1 MAKKKSAEVKA
12 PAEKKYMKPSEIV
25 TFGIG
30 LFGVALLTGW
40 MPDYTMTF
48 FADFAFKGQG
58 FDPAKLAAMVSTVF
72 GVAGFVGAVCEL
84 VIGILVDRTRTSLG
98 KVKPWVG
105 FGAVPLA
112 IISMLVFIAPNTN
125 SFMTATIWMFVIYSL
140 YTAISCAVESPANCF
155 GALCSP
161 NPSERSSAISIAS
174 FLRSVG
180 QSGGQVVI
188 IVVPL
193 IMKALMGQQQYKN
206 AEGQGID
213 LIIST
218 AVCAL
223 GMVIFVMIFFA
234 NNEERVPY
242 TTEKV
247 SLLESIK
254 VVFTNKNLLM
264 VSLTKF
270 TGFGRGVYGTV
281 SLYIAVYLLGS
292 KGLKLALMLPMGI
305 GTAVGTLLVNFVLK
319 KFSTKKT
326 YILFCCYGASALAIL
341 YFVSRGIGFNSTL
354 IVPFLI
360 LNFFCGI
367 QHGNTN
373 VTPNIM
379 IADCIDEME
388 YKSGK
393 RQEGLAYAGYGL
405 ISKIAAACT
414 KGFAP
419 FLVYTWSGY
428 QFSKSANVA
437 YATQSDA
444 TLNKFLAIYTIIPAI
459 FVILQFVPILFY
471 DMVGEKKERITAAL
485 AERRAAA
492 GETDGEDDDDSNVT
506 QEVIDAVENTEKE
519 MTDDIAE

>member
-1 MAKKKSAEVKA
+1 MAAHKTTAVGTA
-12 PAEKKYMKPSEIV
+12 DKKYMKPSEIV

-48 FADFAFKGQG
+48 FADFAFKGKG
-58 FDPAKLAAMVSTVF
+58 FDQAQLANVVANVF
-72 GVAGFVGAVCEL
+72 GIAGIVGAVCEL
-84 VIGILVDRTRTSLG
+84 VIGILVDRTRTKLG

-105 FGAVPLA
+105 FGAIPLA
-112 IISMLVFIAPNTN
+112 LISMLVFVAPNTS
-125 SFMTATIWMFVIYSL
+125 SFTIATIWMFVIYAL
-140 YTAISCAVESPANCF
+140 YTAISCAVESPSNCF

-161 NPSERSSAISIAS
+161 NPKERSSAISIAS

-188 IVVPL
+188 IVVPAL
-193 IMKALMGQQQYKN
+193 MKLLMGQQQYKN
-206 AEGQGID
+206 AEGQGLD

-234 NNEERVPY
+234 NNKERVPY

-254 VVFTNKNLLM
+254 LVFTNKNLLM
-264 VSLTKF
+264 VSLTKLF
-270 TGFGRGVYGTV
+270 GFGRGVYGTV

-319 KFSTKKT
+319 KFSTKQT
-326 YILFCCYGASALAIL
+326 YILFCVYGASALAIL
-341 YFVSRGIGFNSTL
+341 FLVSKGIGFNSTL

-388 YKSGK
+388 YKTGK

-405 ISKIAAACT
+405 FSKIASAGT
-414 KGFAP
+414 KYLAP

-428 QFSKSANVA
+428 KFSTSSTVA
-437 YATQSDA
+437 YAAQSDDV
-444 TLNKFLAIYTIIPAI
+444 LMKFLSIYTIIPAI
-459 FVILQFVPILFY
+459 FVLLQFVPILFY
-471 DMVGEKKERITAAL
+471 DMVGEKKDRITAELTAKRE
-485 AERRAAA
+485 AEAKAEA
-492 GETDGEDDDDSNVT
+492 DEEAED
-506 QEVIDAVENTEKE
+506 VIDEAVEETVDE
-519 MTDDIAE
+519 MAE

>member
-1 MAKKKSAEVKA
+1 MFLLFLWKRGIFMAKKKAAAVSDGT
-12 PAEKKYMKPSEIV
+12 PAAKKYMKSSEIV

-30 LFGVALLTGW
+30 LFGVALLSGW

-48 FADFAFKGQG
+48 FADFAFKGRG
-58 FDPAKLAAMVSTVF
+58 FDSSQLAMIVSTVF

-84 VIGILVDRTRTSLG
+84 VIGILVDRTRTKMG
-98 KVKPWVG
+98 KVKPWIG
-105 FGAVPLA
+105 FGAIPFALVA
-112 IISMLVFIAPNTN
+112 MLVFMPPKTN
-125 SFMTATIWMFVIYSL
+125 SFTAATIWMFVIYSL
-140 YTAISCAVESPANCF
+140 YIAVSCAVESPANCF

-193 IMKALMGQQQYKN
+193 IMKLLMGQQQYKN

-223 GMVIFVMIFFA
+223 GMIIFVMIFFA

-247 SLLESIK
+247 SLIESVK
-254 VVFTNKNLLM
+254 LVFTNKNLLM
-264 VSLTKF
+264 VSLTKLF
-270 TGFGRGVYGTV
+270 GFGRGVYGTV

-305 GTAVGTLLVNFVLK
+305 GTAVGTLLVNFALK

-326 YILFCCYGASALAIL
+326 YILFCVYGASTLAIL
-341 YFVSRGIGFNSTL
+341 YFVSRGIGFNSSL

-388 YKSGK
+388 YKTGK
-393 RQEGLAYAGYGL
+393 RQEGLAYAGFGL
-405 ISKIAAACT
+405 FSKIASALT
-414 KGFAP
+414 KWLAP
-419 FLVYTWSGY
+419 VLVYTWSNY
-428 QFSKSANVA
+428 QFSTSANIA
-437 YATQSDA
+437 YATQTDS
-444 TLNKFLAIYTIIPAI
+444 TLNRFLAIYTIIPAV
-459 FVILQFVPILFY
+459 FVVLQFVPILFY
-471 DMVGEKKERITAAL
+471 DMVGDKKKMITEAL
-485 AERRAAA
+485 IERREKESEDNSQETADAAA
-492 GETDGEDDDDSNVT
+492 
-506 QEVIDAVENTEKE
+506 
-519 MTDDIAE
+519 AE

>member
-1 MAKKKSAEVKA
+1 MAVHKTTAVGT
-12 PAEKKYMKPSEIV
+12 AEKKYMKPSEIA

-58 FDPAKLAAMVSTVF
+58 FDSAQLATTVSSVF
-72 GVAGFVGAVCEL
+72 GFAGIIGAVCEL
-84 VIGILVDRTRTSLG
+84 VIGMLVDRTRTKLG

-105 FGAVPLA
+105 FGAIPLA
-112 IISMLVFIAPNTN
+112 LISMLVFIAPNTS
-125 SFMTATIWMFVIYSL
+125 SFTIATIWMFVIYTL
-140 YTAISCAVESPANCF
+140 YTAISCAVESPSNCF

-161 NPSERSSAISIAS
+161 NPKERSSAISIAS

-188 IVVPL
+188 IVVPV
-193 IMKALMGQQQYKN
+193 IMKALMGNQQYKN
-206 AEGQGID
+206 AEGQGLD

-223 GMVIFVMIFFA
+223 GMMIFVMIFFA
-234 NNEERVPY
+234 NNKERVPY
-242 TTEKV
+242 TADKV

-254 VVFTNKNLLM
+254 LVFTNKNLLM
-264 VSLTKF
+264 VSLTKLF
-270 TGFGRGVYGTV
+270 GFGRGVYGTV

-305 GTAVGTLLVNFVLK
+305 GTAVGTLLVNLVLK

-326 YILFCCYGASALAIL
+326 YIMFCIYGASAMAIL
-341 YFVSRGIGFNSTL
+341 FLLSKGIGFNSTL
-354 IVPFLI
+354 VIPFLI

-388 YKSGK
+388 YKTGK

-405 ISKIAAACT
+405 FSKIASAGT
-414 KGFAP
+414 KWLAP
-419 FLVYTWSGY
+419 MLVYKWSGY
-428 QFSKSANVA
+428 QFSQSANIA
-437 YATQSDA
+437 YADQTDEV
-444 TLNKFLAIYTIIPAI
+444 LMKFLAIYTIIPAI
-459 FVILQFVPILFY
+459 FVLLQFVPILFY
-471 DMVGEKKERITAAL
+471 DMVGEKKDKITAEL
-485 AERRAAA
+485 SKRRAAELA
-492 GETDGEDDDDSNVT
+492 DDDDADES
-506 QEVIDAVENTEKE
+506 DADGNDSV
-519 MTDDIAE
+519 DQIAE

>member
-1 MAKKKSAEVKA
+1 
-12 PAEKKYMKPSEIV
+12 
-25 TFGIG
+25 
-30 LFGVALLTGW
+30 
-40 MPDYTMTF
+40 
-48 FADFAFKGQG
+48 ADFAFKGKG
-58 FDPAKLAAMVSTVF
+58 IDPAQLAALVTSVF
-72 GVAGFVGAVCEL
+72 GVAGFVGAICEL
-84 VIGILVDRTRTSLG
+84 VIGILVDRTRTPLG

-105 FGAVPLA
+105 FGAIPLA
-112 IISMLVFIAPNTN
+112 IISMLVFVAPNTTN
-125 SFMTATIWMFVIYSL
+125 FTVASIWMFVVYSL
-140 YTAISCAVESPANCF
+140 YVAISSAVESPANCF

-161 NPSERSSAISIAS
+161 NPKERSSAISIAS

-193 IMKALMGQQQYKN
+193 IMKAVMGQQQYKN
-206 AEGQGID
+206 AEGQGLD

-223 GMVIFVMIFFA
+223 GMIIFVMIFFA

-242 TTEKV
+242 TKDKV

-254 VVFTNKNLLM
+254 LVFTNKNLLM
-264 VSLTKF
+264 VSLTKL

-281 SLYIAVYLLGS
+281 SLYIAIYLLGS

-305 GTAVGTLLVNFVLK
+305 GTAVGTLLVNFALK
-319 KFSTKKT
+319 KWSTKKT
-326 YILFCCYGASALAIL
+326 YIIFCCYGASTLAIL
-341 YFVSRGIGFNSTL
+341 YFVSKGIGFNSSL

-388 YKSGK
+388 FKTGK
-393 RQEGLAYAGYGL
+393 RQEGLAYAGFGL
-405 ISKIAAACT
+405 IAKIASAFT
-414 KGFAP
+414 KVLSP

-428 QFSKSANVA
+428 QFSTSQNIA
-437 YATQSDA
+437 YATQSDS
-444 TLNKFLAIYTIIPAI
+444 TLNRFLAIYTIIPAV
-459 FVILQFVPILFY
+459 FVVLQFVPILFY
-471 DMVGEKKERITAAL
+471 DMVGEKKDRITAAL
-485 AERRAAA
+485 AEKRAAENADEA
-492 GETDGEDDDDSNVT
+492 GDATDEAAP
-506 QEVIDAVENTEKE
+506 EAA
-519 MTDDIAE
+519 AE